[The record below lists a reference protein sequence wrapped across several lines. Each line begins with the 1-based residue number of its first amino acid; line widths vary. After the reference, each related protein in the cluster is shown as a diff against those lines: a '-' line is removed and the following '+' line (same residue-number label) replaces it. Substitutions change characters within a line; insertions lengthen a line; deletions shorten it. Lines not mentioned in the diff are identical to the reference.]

1 MGMLD
6 RYPHKLYPCYQGL
19 KISIT
24 NPNEA
29 IPRFSNVPQLF
40 LYGRQKRPMF
50 HSQFYLDLLEETDGC
65 THKEYTDTGHWIHVS
80 HSDELAADVLK
91 FLES

>member
-1 MGMLD
+1 
-6 RYPHKLYPCYQGL
+6 
-19 KISIT
+19 
-24 NPNEA
+24 
-29 IPRFSNVPQLF
+29 
-40 LYGRQKRPMF
+40 MF

-65 THKEYTDTGHWIHVS
+65 TYKEYTDTGHWIHVS